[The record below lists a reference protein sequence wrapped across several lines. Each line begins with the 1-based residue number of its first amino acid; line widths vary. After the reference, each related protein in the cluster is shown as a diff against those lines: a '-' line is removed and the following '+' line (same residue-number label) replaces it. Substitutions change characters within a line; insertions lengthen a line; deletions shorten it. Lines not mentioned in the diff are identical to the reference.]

1 MNTAFDLEQDILKC
15 WNITTDLDEI
25 LDDLESGRMEIH
37 EAVQALRAYQQVYE
51 NRFERTFR
59 RFEQFNR
66 EVWESRQAQQDLEE
80 PQTARKNPGKM
91 GKYSTAKRR
100 LTSNSSFCLQY
111 GYAKK
116 LSVFRRA
123 KSG

>member
-51 NRFERTFR
+51 NRFE
-59 RFEQFNR
+59 QFNR
-66 EVWESRQAQQDLEE
+66 EVWEIRQTQKDLEE
-80 PQTARKNPGKM
+80 PQTAPKNQGKM
-91 GKYSTAKRR
+91 GKSK
-100 LTSNSSFCLQY
+100 QQ
-111 GYAKK
+111 KE
-116 LSVFRRA
+116 VDQ
-123 KSG
+123 

>member
-66 EVWESRQAQQDLEE
+66 EVWEIRQTQKDLEE
-80 PQTARKNPGKM
+80 PQTAPKNQGKM
-91 GKYSTAKRR
+91 GKSK
-100 LTSNSSFCLQY
+100 QQ
-111 GYAKK
+111 KE
-116 LSVFRRA
+116 VDQ
-123 KSG
+123 

>member
-91 GKYSTAKRR
+91 GKSRQQKEVD
-100 LTSNSSFCLQY
+100 Q
-111 GYAKK
+111 
-116 LSVFRRA
+116 
-123 KSG
+123 